1 MSRSAV
7 QKITLAF
14 GIVYFLIG
22 ILGFIPG
29 ITQFSE
35 NPTGSVPGEGLLL
48 GIFAVNVVHNVAHL
62 ALGAILIWGGLSA
75 TNVIAVN
82 KAMAVVFAALVVVS
96 VIAPI
101 AEGVAINPPDT
112 VLHLVSAL
120 LTGCLGFGAAR
131 ALAAG
136 RS

>member
-1 MSRSAV
+1 MERSTL
-7 QKITLAF
+7 QKITLGF
-14 GIVYFLIG
+14 GVVYALIG
-22 ILGFIPG
+22 VLGFIPG
-29 ITQFSE
+29 ITTT
-35 NPTGSVPGEGLLL
+35 PADPGPVPGEGLLL
-48 GIFAVNVVHNVAHL
+48 GIFAVNAVHNVAHL
-62 ALGAILIWGGLSA
+62 ALGAILIWGGRSA
-75 TNVIAVN
+75 TNVVPVN

-112 VLHLVSAL
+112 ILHLASAL
-120 LTGCLGFGAAR
+120 LTGYLGFGAAR